1 MNENRSQGGAIQLLG
16 MIAGLMLAPIA
27 TPALIWATIAANLP
41 LALVIVQLFVMA
53 VISNW
58 LSRKTIRPHEL
69 IEDDRDDQAMSNLWS
84 RGAPNGY
91 GARHGDRTTC
101 SGIAARLDC
110 RGCGQFGRDHGI
122 GV

>member
-16 MIAGLMLAPIA
+16 MMTGLMVAPVV

-58 LSRKTIRPHEL
+58 LSRKMIHHHKL
-69 IEDDRDDQAMSNLWS
+69 IDEADDDETMSEPWS
-84 RGAPNGY
+84 SEPLNG
-91 GARHGDRTTC
+91 
-101 SGIAARLDC
+101 
-110 RGCGQFGRDHGI
+110 
-122 GV
+122 